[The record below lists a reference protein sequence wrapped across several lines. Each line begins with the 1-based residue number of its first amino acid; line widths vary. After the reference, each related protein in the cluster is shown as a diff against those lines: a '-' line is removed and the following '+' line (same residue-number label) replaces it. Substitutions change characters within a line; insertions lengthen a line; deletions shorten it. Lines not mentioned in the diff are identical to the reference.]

1 VTNRAKSLPEQGIT
15 WRDVVAKTAP
25 AMQNKSKR
33 EAIRRMLLAHP
44 DWSNRRIARSV
55 HLIVITD
62 DDLDLPVVGDGNGGA

>member
-1 VTNRAKSLPEQGIT
+1 
-15 WRDVVAKTAP
+15 
-25 AMQNKSKR
+25 
-33 EAIRRMLLAHP
+33 MLLAHP